1 MKCYFCGQDI
11 SDKDFNKIT
20 FASPEDSNVVIC
32 QECIEKMSA
41 AIHKTSSD
49 VEIALG
55 IDDIQEDYD
64 DILDEKPKVK
74 RSKILPSQIKKY
86 LDESVIN
93 QELAKK
99 IISVALSN
107 HTKLLEYNAYEK
119 ENVGVDVEKSNLLM
133 IGSTGSGGSKI

>member
-1 MKCYFCGQDI
+1 MECHFCGKNI
-11 SDKDFNKIT
+11 SDKDSNKIT
-20 FASPEDSNVVIC
+20 FASPKDDSIVIC
-32 QECIEKMSA
+32 QECVEKMAA

-119 ENVGVDVEKSNLLM
+119 ENVGVDVEKANALM